1 MMEKKHTSDILIQTP
16 FWQKLK
22 AEQPLS
28 IVCHDILPLVV
39 GHFPLCVSTIS
50 QETYYIFMFNP
61 HQTINLSVEFLLIQ
75 IKFFEQLLHS
85 DCTIGK

>member
-1 MMEKKHTSDILIQTP
+1 
-16 FWQKLK
+16 
-22 AEQPLS
+22 
-28 IVCHDILPLVV
+28 
-39 GHFPLCVSTIS
+39 
-50 QETYYIFMFNP
+50 MFNP